1 LSDPGDKKA
10 RFPIIPKSRWVA
22 EVSVSVGIEDLKR
35 LNEILDELEQD
46 LFFEHYKKLKAFY
59 EYLAHTYQFNL
70 KTHTVDP
77 ATGKV
82 VPISD
87 TDKVYFDKMTI

>member
-1 LSDPGDKKA
+1 LSDHDERKP

-82 VPISD
+82 VRISD